1 MRTVRTFRFPAAL
14 AAALTAST
22 LAPALAE
29 AATLAALQDGKTL
42 VWIDTESKKVT
53 GSVNLMGGA
62 SLVGIDVRPADGKL
76 YGLAADGAIV
86 TVDAKT
92 GAWQKVSQLSEAL
105 PAGVALAVDFNPV
118 ADRMRIVGANGL
130 NLRVNVADGKAT
142 VDGTLKYGGMD
153 PSMHAMPGVTAIG
166 YTNSMAGAKETT
178 LYDVDTKAGTLVRQV
193 PPNDGVLGTVGP
205 LGVTVEGPAAFD
217 VWSDGNGL
225 HMGWL
230 VAGGR
235 LHTVD
240 LNSGKAQAVGSIAGL
255 KGAVTDI
262 AVLPAM

>member
-1 MRTVRTFRFPAAL
+1 MRTTRTFPLPAAL
-14 AAALTAST
+14 AV
-22 LAPALAE
+22 ALAASALPASSAS
-29 AATLAALQDGKTL
+29 AATLAALKDGKTL
-42 VWIDTESKKVT
+42 VWIDTDTKKVT

-130 NLRVNVADGKAT
+130 NLRVNVADGKAM

-153 PSMHAMPGVTAIG
+153 PSMHAMPAVTAIG

-178 LYDVDTKAGTLVRQV
+178 LYDVDTKAGTLVRQA
-193 PPNDGVLGTVGP
+193 PPNDGVLGTVGQ
-205 LGVTVEGPAAFD
+205 LGLKVEGPVAFD
-217 VWSDGNGL
+217 VWSDAKGM
-225 HMGWL
+225 HTGWL
-230 VAGGR
+230 VAGGQ

-240 LNSGKAQAVGSIAGL
+240 LSSGKAQAVGAIAGL
-255 KGAVTDI
+255 TGAVTDI
-262 AVLPAM
+262 AISPVM